1 MTCLNRPASTPVAR
15 SCPRYCWL
23 QIAATAKDSGATIT
37 SLSNVTEEGV
47 MVVRNEACDQLL
59 SSRTDAKKAGS
70 RLAEVSHRLVVTM
83 PKPRDTRARPSH
95 IPASV
100 ARARAADAADEDT
113 PMDADEAA
121 TAAAA
126 ASSHSGSAAAAS
138 SGTEGIRKLEVDLER
153 EQGGVGVYS
162 TDMSKHYL
170 LDEEDWKRDVMPEIM
185 DGRNVVDYVDP
196 EILTRLEAL
205 EAEEAALEARYSRE
219 AAAASAVEAA
229 KTPLERAEA
238 IAEARLAK
246 AVRGQRSIRSMQSRL
261 RQATNSAVMPKTI
274 RGRAMT
280 RPGLAAHLETL
291 GMDASGAAAVAKAAP
306 VRRQGKRGRST
317 DRRPEGEGADGSD
330 VEMDEGVERAKRRRS
345 KSVMKGVAA
354 PQEGEGFRDLE
365 MKSRAIKSSRQAQKK
380 MQSEGRKGEG
390 DRFIGTKM
398 PKHLFSGK
406 RGIGTTDWR

>member
-1 MTCLNRPASTPVAR
+1 
-15 SCPRYCWL
+15 
-23 QIAATAKDSGATIT
+23 
-37 SLSNVTEEGV
+37 

-59 SSRTDAKKAGS
+59 ASRTDAKKAGS

-100 ARARAADAADEDT
+100 ARARAADAAGEDL

-121 TAAAA
+121 AAAAA
-126 ASSHSGSAAAAS
+126 ASSHSAAGPAAAAS
-138 SGTEGIRKLEVDLER
+138 SRTEGIRKLEVDLER

-162 TDMSKHYL
+162 ADMSKNYL

-219 AAAASAVEAA
+219 AAAASALEAA

-246 AVRGQRSIRSMQSRL
+246 AVRGQRAVRSMQSRL
-261 RQATNSAVMPKTI
+261 RQATNSAVMPKTV

-317 DRRPEGEGADGSD
+317 DRRPEDGEGADGSD

-365 MKSRAIKSSRQAQKK
+365 MKSRAIKSSRRAQKK